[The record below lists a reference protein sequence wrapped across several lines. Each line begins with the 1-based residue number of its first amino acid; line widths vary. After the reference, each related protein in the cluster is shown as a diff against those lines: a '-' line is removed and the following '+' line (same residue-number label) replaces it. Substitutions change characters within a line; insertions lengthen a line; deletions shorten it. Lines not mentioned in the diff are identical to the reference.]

1 MNKSKST
8 NKHQLEILVN
18 LMQSHAEIARGF
30 YKGGK
35 EPLNRF
41 WRKVEKELNSAGP
54 PSKCIAEWKK
64 VWADQKKYV
73 RHKAA
78 SNLRHSRGTG
88 GGPNIEYKFSATERA
103 IFELIGMK
111 ESVEGVAKTFG
122 LTSSINVERV
132 EENLDF
138 LMNESGVVNEIVLKN
153 ECVAMNEDPM
163 DCVFLIDEEE
173 PTYQPSSKAVK
184 PTSSKKVLTKHSP
197 PEILVEEVAIHRE
210 LCDTIKGAVSES
222 KEQQENV
229 KKIYRA
235 IDSMQVVQKKH
246 FKEMEKLKREEIDE
260 MKRHNLIMEEL
271 MLRQLEK

>member
-1 MNKSKST
+1 
-8 NKHQLEILVN
+8 
-18 LMQSHAEIARGF
+18 
-30 YKGGK
+30 
-35 EPLNRF
+35 
-41 WRKVEKELNSAGP
+41 
-54 PSKCIAEWKK
+54 
-64 VWADQKKYV
+64 
-73 RHKAA
+73 
-78 SNLRHSRGTG
+78 
-88 GGPNIEYKFSATERA
+88 
-103 IFELIGMK
+103 MK

-138 LMNESGVVNEIVLKN
+138 LMNESGVVNEIVLEN

-173 PTYQPSSKAVK
+173 TTYQPSSKAVK
-184 PTSSKKVLTKHSP
+184 PTSSKKVLTKQ
-197 PEILVEEVAIHRE
+197 ILVENVATQRE

-235 IDSMQVVQKKH
+235 IDSMQAVQKKH
-246 FKEMEKLKREEIDE
+246 LKKWTKLKREEIGE
-260 MKRHNLIMEEL
+260 MKRHNLVMEEL